1 MTQENGTYIA
11 IIECAKELQ
20 HLLHSKVKYIGLLP

>member
-11 IIECAKELQ
+11 INERAKKLQ
-20 HLLHSKVKYIGLLP
+20 NVLHSKVKYIGLLH